1 MLLGI
6 CHLGIAADVSE
17 AAPTN
22 SPPWRLESESGGVAL
37 YSSVHPG
44 SSLKKFKAVGLIEAP
59 TRVVHNVLDD
69 VEGYPKFMPFTAECR
84 ILKREA
90 DEFFA
95 YQRISPKIVS
105 DRDYTI
111 RIRQKS
117 WPRDGGTCYTSDWEP
132 ANECGPAERKGV
144 LRVKL
149 CEGGWLLEPDHTV
162 KTRATYS
169 IFTDNGGRLPAF
181 LANAASGIGIRKIFA
196 AVRRQVKD
204 PKYYEDRDFL
214 GAAR

>member
-44 SSLKKFKAVGLIEAP
+44 SSLKRFKAVGLIEAP

-181 LANAASGIGIRKIFA
+181 LANAASGIGIRKIFV